1 MRQQQNNAQVRSAGY
16 KPAIIILTNLM
27 ERAKKEAIREKRER
41 KGARREGNT
50 KKQTIRKNKE
60 AMEKSGGSSRREG
73 RRNCK

>member
-1 MRQQQNNAQVRSAGY
+1 
-16 KPAIIILTNLM
+16 M

>member
-1 MRQQQNNAQVRSAGY
+1 
-16 KPAIIILTNLM
+16 M
-27 ERAKKEAIREKRER
+27 ERAKKEAITEKRER

-60 AMEKSGGSSRREG
+60 DMEKSGGSSRREG